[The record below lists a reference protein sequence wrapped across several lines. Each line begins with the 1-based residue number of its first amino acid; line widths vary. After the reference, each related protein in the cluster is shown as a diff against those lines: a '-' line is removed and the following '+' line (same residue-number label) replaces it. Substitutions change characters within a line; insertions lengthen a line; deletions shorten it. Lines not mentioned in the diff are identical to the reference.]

1 MCQATKSLKPVSS
14 SKSLTAGPAVAILVA
29 PEWPP
34 RVDKQN
40 HRLATREAIHETS
53 LRIRSA
59 VTVRAMLNTLLSRL
73 VTNSAAAVPVD
84 TSSAPSGRRKAIS
97 LCPDT
102 RFRV

>member
-1 MCQATKSLKPVSS
+1 MDQLLRSLLRQS
-14 SKSLTAGPAVAILVA
+14 G
-29 PEWPP
+29 PP

-40 HRLATREAIHETS
+40 HRLATREAIHED
-53 LRIRSA
+53 
-59 VTVRAMLNTLLSRL
+59 TVRAMLNTLLSRL
-73 VTNSAAAVPVD
+73 VTNFAAAVPVD